1 MGLDVTEEEILA
13 VMNFLPE
20 REIYKVLNIESFVT
34 RAAIH
39 GSYTLGSE
47 NLSTCNRIYI
57 FLQFHEQVFLI
68 PYFPCLH
75 FEIIYLSNWHFFE
88 HLIISEVKS
97 VNNLP
102 TSCNVQ
108 KVNKKIRGLELPVLM
123 RCLSWKFD
131 FKKHL
136 VKAQISQWSLSVLS
150 NPQKYQC
157 DSMGLHEFFYHSAV
171 VSCITFHV
179 WKSVDCYFSNKVY
192 RDILR
197 FL

>member
-1 MGLDVTEEEILA
+1 MNFKRFSRSLEHFFLTVGRTILVTKYHFCFFQKKNTPIDMGLDVTEEEILA

-39 GSYTLGSE
+39 GSYTLGPE

-57 FLQFHEQVFLI
+57 SLQFYEQVFLI
-68 PYFPCLH
+68 PYFHCLH
-75 FEIIYLSNWHFFE
+75 FEINYLSNWHFFE

-102 TSCNVQ
+102 TSCNFQ

-123 RCLSWKFD
+123 SCLS
-131 FKKHL
+131 
-136 VKAQISQWSLSVLS
+136 
-150 NPQKYQC
+150 
-157 DSMGLHEFFYHSAV
+157 
-171 VSCITFHV
+171 
-179 WKSVDCYFSNKVY
+179 
-192 RDILR
+192 
-197 FL
+197 

>member
-39 GSYTLGSE
+39 GSYTLGPE

-57 FLQFHEQVFLI
+57 SLQFHEQVFLI

-75 FEIIYLSNWHFFE
+75 FEINYLSNWHFFE

-108 KVNKKIRGLELPVLM
+108 NVNKKIRGLELPVLM
-123 RCLSWKFD
+123 TCLS
-131 FKKHL
+131 
-136 VKAQISQWSLSVLS
+136 
-150 NPQKYQC
+150 
-157 DSMGLHEFFYHSAV
+157 
-171 VSCITFHV
+171 
-179 WKSVDCYFSNKVY
+179 
-192 RDILR
+192 
-197 FL
+197 

>member
-39 GSYTLGSE
+39 GSYTLGPE

-57 FLQFHEQVFLI
+57 SLQFHEQVVLV

-75 FEIIYLSNWHFFE
+75 FEMDRNGRGFRRNHEINYLSNWHFFQ
-88 HLIISEVKS
+88 HLIISEIKS

-102 TSCNVQ
+102 MSCPVQ
-108 KVNKKIRGLELPVLM
+108 KVNKKIRGFELPVLK
-123 RCLSWKFD
+123 RYLS
-131 FKKHL
+131 
-136 VKAQISQWSLSVLS
+136 
-150 NPQKYQC
+150 
-157 DSMGLHEFFYHSAV
+157 
-171 VSCITFHV
+171 
-179 WKSVDCYFSNKVY
+179 
-192 RDILR
+192 
-197 FL
+197 